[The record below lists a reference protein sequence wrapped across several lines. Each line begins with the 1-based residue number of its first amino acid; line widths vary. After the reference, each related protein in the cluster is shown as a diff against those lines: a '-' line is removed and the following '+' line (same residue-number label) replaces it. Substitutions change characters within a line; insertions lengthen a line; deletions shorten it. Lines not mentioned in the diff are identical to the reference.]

1 MFKVTSLSFFY
12 SLMAISRSPPLS
24 SHISELNAKKMMYV
38 SGDRGVQLQLRT
50 GQYVKL
56 NIETEIVPAVT
67 NLTRKVVNE
76 ELERILSEPEHNAS
90 LLSGAAEKPY
100 KLVFKADLGDT
111 IYKDSKIKAKENDV
125 EVALYDTVSNSV
137 VRHGPLSSIKVE
149 ICALNGDFGSNNGR
163 WSTSEFKH
171 NIVHQREDKAKL
183 LKGET
188 VMTLKEGVGH
198 INFITFT
205 GNSKRTRSSRY
216 RLGAIVHLPCHQQH
230 VGEAVSN
237 PFRVKESRGN
247 TKHYPPSLKDEIWR
261 LVNISKD
268 GHVHDRLFRHLK
280 IQTVDDLL
288 RFDNPTD
295 RPLLQKTFGRSSRK
309 LRETLKHAKTSCNP
323 PPPAVTFEGQN
334 CHSQNIIINSDDDK
348 QHVEETQAFAHTF
361 AGPMASLQHQDQL
374 GTGQD
379 FGQPST
385 STPQVAGA
393 DINGQFDF
401 ETELLELLYTP

>member
-1 MFKVTSLSFFY
+1 MNT
-12 SLMAISRSPPLS
+12 ISQAGNLKRRREEG
-24 SHISELNAKKMMYV
+24 ICI
-38 SGDRGVQLQLRT
+38 RT
-50 GQYVKL
+50 GKFVKL
-56 NIETEIVPAVT
+56 NIETEIVPA
-67 NLTRKVVNE
+67 LTKFIRKVVKE
-76 ELERILSEPEHNAS
+76 ELESKLSVEDLKAS
-90 LLSGAAEKPY
+90 LHSGAAEKPY

-171 NIVHQREDKAKL
+171 NIVHQREDKAML

-188 VMTLKEGVGH
+188 VITLKEGVGH

-247 TKHYPPSLKDEIWR
+247 TKNFPPSPKDEIWR

-280 IQTVDDLL
+280 IQTVEDLL

-295 RPLLQKTFGRSSRK
+295 RPLLQKTFGQGSRK
-309 LRETLKHAKTSCNP
+309 LRETLKHAKTSCQ
-323 PPPAVTFEGQN
+323 GQK

-348 QHVEETQAFAHTF
+348 QHVEETLAFAHTF
-361 AGPMASLQHQDQL
+361 PGPMASLQHQDQL
-374 GTGQD
+374 GKGQD
-379 FGQPST
+379 FVQPST
-385 STPQVAGA
+385 STPHVAGA
-393 DINGQFDF
+393 DSNGQFDF
-401 ETELLELLYTP
+401 ETELFELLPPETRIEGNNDWDYCF